1 MTRRD
6 VLALYRAVLKAA
18 ARFPSKKRGA
28 IVEDIKAEFREG
40 RALTGDMAHQR
51 LALARDGL
59 QRLRSYSGLDS
70 KAAAW
75 DVSLAGPTT
84 SGP

>member
-1 MTRRD
+1 MTRRE
-6 VLALYRAVLKAA
+6 VLALYRSVLKAA
-18 ARFPSKKRGA
+18 AHFPSKKRGA

-40 RALTGDMAHQR
+40 RASTGEAAVQR
-51 LALARDGL
+51 LALAQDGL

-84 SGP
+84 A